1 MNNRLSQLFRQKTKN
16 VLSIFF
22 TAGFPSANDTGIIA
36 RALEKA
42 GADLIEIGIPFS
54 DPIADGPV
62 IQQSSK
68 QALDQGMNLKLLLE
82 QVKQLRSG
90 VTLPVV
96 LMGYINPIL
105 QYGIGNFCRDARAA
119 GVDGVIL
126 PDLPL
131 RDFNEHATLFR
142 DNDLSVIMLVTP
154 ATPDERIRLIDQA
167 SSGFLYAVSAS
178 STTGARAGFTAE
190 QEDYFRRLAG
200 LGLRN
205 PVLVGFGISNAA
217 TFESACRYGA
227 GAIVGSAFVSMLR
240 NSTNLE
246 ADIITF
252 VKGIRSVS

>member
-1 MNNRLSQLFRQKTKN
+1 
-16 VLSIFF
+16 
-22 TAGFPSANDTGIIA
+22 
-36 RALEKA
+36 
-42 GADLIEIGIPFS
+42 
-54 DPIADGPV
+54 
-62 IQQSSK
+62 
-68 QALDQGMNLKLLLE
+68 MNLKLLLE
-82 QVKQLRSG
+82 QVKQLRSEI
-90 VTLPVV
+90 TLPVV

-105 QYGIGNFCRDARAA
+105 QYGIGNFCRNAGAA

-142 DNDLSVIMLVTP
+142 DYDLLVIMLVTP

-217 TFESACRYGA
+217 TFQSACRYGA

-240 NSTNLE
+240 NSANLE

>member
-22 TAGFPSANDTGIIA
+22 TAGFPSVNDTGIIA

-68 QALDQGMNLKLLLE
+68 QALDQGLNLKLLLE
-82 QVKQLRSG
+82 QVKQLRSE

-131 RDFNEHATLFR
+131 RDFNEHATLFH

-154 ATPDERIRLIDQA
+154 ATSDERIRLIDQA

-178 STTGARAGFTAE
+178 STTGARAGFTAD

-217 TFESACRYGA
+217 TFQSACRYGA

>member
-1 MNNRLSQLFRQKTKN
+1 MNSRLSQLFGQKKRN

-22 TAGFPSANDTGIIA
+22 TAGFPSVNDTGVIA

-82 QVKQLRSG
+82 QVKQLRSE

-131 RDFNEHATLFR
+131 RDYNEHATLFHA
-142 DNDLSVIMLVTP
+142 NDLSVIMLVTP
-154 ATPDERIRLIDQA
+154 ATSDERIRLIDQA

-217 TFESACRYGA
+217 TFQSACRYGA

-246 ADIITF
+246 SDIITF
-252 VKGIRSVS
+252 VKAIRSVS